1 MVPSLY
7 VIRWLWILAIQ
18 LLSSNSCGFILRLLA
33 LLECKSINA
42 TFFLHHTWSVLL
54 IKNWTSIMHPYSI
67 SNFPSSVSTLYNEV
81 FVLLIKN
88 CTEQSIMCPYAIFNF
103 PSSVRILYKVFV
115 LLIKNW
121 TEFMRPYANNKK
133 WTGVSCVHM
142 LYSTFPL
149 L

>member
-42 TFFLHHTWSVLL
+42 TFCLHHTWSVLL

-67 SNFPSSVSTLYNEV
+67 SNF
-81 FVLLIKN
+81 LL
-88 CTEQSIMCPYAIFNF
+88 
-103 PSSVRILYKVFV
+103 SVRILYKVFV
-115 LLIKNW
+115 LLIKNS
-121 TEFMRPYANNKK
+121 KI
-133 WTGVSCVHM
+133 GVSCVHM
-142 LYSTFPL
+142 LILVVESNHIYNWLQKSQILTCFDYWYMDQQYICL
-149 L
+149 TRK